1 MMFYSSNAIIVF
13 NNIRLRVCCRQSTF
27 DMAYEIGAELNITNV
42 QNLMPLTLAAK
53 LARIQMFFHI
63 LKIEREIY
71 WQIGKTNYNRLHG
84 PQHPRITLHGYIYI
98 YLSIKRIYTYIL
110 YTRVVK

>member
-1 MMFYSSNAIIVF
+1 MLLQIIIDRKIIFYNN
-13 NNIRLRVCCRQSTF
+13 NNIICMLVCFRQSTF
-27 DMAYEIGAELNITNV
+27 DMAYEIGAELNIRNV
-42 QNLMPLTLAAK
+42 QNLTPLTLAAK

-84 PQHPRITLHGYIYI
+84 PQHSCITPHKYIF
-98 YLSIKRIYTYIL
+98 T
-110 YTRVVK
+110 